1 MIRGYFIQPWTQGAS
16 HPHQKP
22 KCQYG
27 RQVSRSQPFSRS
39 QKTRSF
45 GNSLFTHV
53 RVGYSVEVHGA
64 AITAGSMRIPNAA
77 KRLNWR
83 SAIGSRSLI
92 GPRIR
97 PEAAGGP
104 PHQAPWTVHSPSST
118 LGGPFEIPMPIA
130 VKGGVQDIEDKQLQ
144 LKRER
149 YEQAGLA
156 VIYPSSGNQKPGSS
170 HAYHRRSG
178 SCL

>member
-1 MIRGYFIQPWTQGAS
+1 MGGKLADLNLFPEVKRHDPSEIVCSPMFGWAIQWRYT
-16 HPHQKP
+16 
-22 KCQYG
+22 
-27 RQVSRSQPFSRS
+27 
-39 QKTRSF
+39 
-45 GNSLFTHV
+45 N
-53 RVGYSVEVHGA
+53 GA
-64 AITAGSMRIPNAA
+64 ATTAGSMRIPNTA

-144 LKRER
+144 LKREP
-149 YEQAGLA
+149 L
-156 VIYPSSGNQKPGSS
+156 
-170 HAYHRRSG
+170 
-178 SCL
+178 